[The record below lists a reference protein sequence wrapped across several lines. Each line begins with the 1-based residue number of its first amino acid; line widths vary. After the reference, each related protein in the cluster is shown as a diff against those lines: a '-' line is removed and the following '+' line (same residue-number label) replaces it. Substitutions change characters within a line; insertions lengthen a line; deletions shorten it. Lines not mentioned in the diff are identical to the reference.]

1 MKSNQKKLE
10 KKNKNNTRNLIIIFF
25 SLFLILFLFFL
36 SLFYF
41 FSDNKNLKEIT
52 PIAPRE
58 ELTVDY
64 DFKADVYFNDKLG
77 ENIFSDEVIK
87 SINSATNTIEI
98 AVYAMND
105 SNIKEAL
112 KKAADRG
119 VEIVVLV
126 CSKGKDIHDVFF
138 ADIENFITRKD
149 ITYSFWK
156 NNRSYLMHHKFI
168 IVDRQ
173 LESRTLFFGSYNF
186 TYLQEK
192 YDPSF
197 LIKTNDENFVRIF
210 GEEFDRINSG
220 IHGARK
226 TIENVNPFAARI
238 KYKNGFIEIW
248 FSPGDKYN
256 NAKNRMIELA
266 KNTQEKIRIM
276 IWLWTDRGLAKEI
289 LLIPKDKKITMIT
302 DESNLNQNG
311 SVFKSIFK
319 VGVYDNVEVI
329 TDEKRQYEM
338 QELGQNILNSF
349 LHQHTMIIDDKILIT
364 GTNNWSIA
372 GFFNN
377 DESIIISDIPFLVES
392 FVDSFKINYLKNK

>member
-52 PIAPRE
+52 PVAPRE

-87 SINSATNTIEI
+87 SINSATSTIEI

-138 ADIENFITRKD
+138 ADI
-149 ITYSFWK
+149 
-156 NNRSYLMHHKFI
+156 
-168 IVDRQ
+168 
-173 LESRTLFFGSYNF
+173 
-186 TYLQEK
+186 
-192 YDPSF
+192 
-197 LIKTNDENFVRIF
+197 
-210 GEEFDRINSG
+210 
-220 IHGARK
+220 
-226 TIENVNPFAARI
+226 
-238 KYKNGFIEIW
+238 
-248 FSPGDKYN
+248 
-256 NAKNRMIELA
+256 
-266 KNTQEKIRIM
+266 
-276 IWLWTDRGLAKEI
+276 
-289 LLIPKDKKITMIT
+289 
-302 DESNLNQNG
+302 
-311 SVFKSIFK
+311 
-319 VGVYDNVEVI
+319 
-329 TDEKRQYEM
+329 
-338 QELGQNILNSF
+338 
-349 LHQHTMIIDDKILIT
+349 
-364 GTNNWSIA
+364 
-372 GFFNN
+372 
-377 DESIIISDIPFLVES
+377 
-392 FVDSFKINYLKNK
+392 